1 MSEQKRVFSGIQ
13 PTGGVPHVGNY
24 VGALRNWVDMQAEY
38 DAIYC
43 VVDLHSMTIPYDP
56 NELVKARIDTAKML
70 LALGIDPERSL
81 FYYQSDVPQ
90 HSELAWILGTITG
103 IGQLE
108 RMTQFK
114 DKVARHGKAG
124 QNLGLLSYPVLMA
137 ADILIHKAHAVPVG
151 DDQAQ
156 HLEVTR
162 DLAERFNIRFGDE
175 FPIPERITPE
185 IGARVMSLTDPT
197 AKMSGSD
204 ENPRSKIQLDD
215 SPDQILKKVKS
226 AVTDSGTE
234 IIYDP
239 ESKAGISNLLEL
251 YSFFSGK
258 DVESLA
264 QEHSTDGYGVFKI
277 AVAESIVE
285 GLRPVRERFEELND
299 ADVVEVMRRGGE
311 MARDRAEAE
320 MKSVRERVG
329 IG

>member
-1 MSEQKRVFSGIQ
+1 MTDRKRVFSGIQ

-38 DAIYC
+38 ETIYC
-43 VVDLHSMTIPYDP
+43 VVDLHSMTVPYDP
-56 NELVKARIDTAKML
+56 SELMRARIDTAKML
-70 LALGIDPERSL
+70 LAVGIDPERSL

-103 IGQLE
+103 IGQME

-114 DKVARHGKAG
+114 EKVARFGRAG

-137 ADILIHKAHAVPVG
+137 ADILIHKVHAVPVG
-151 DDQAQ
+151 DDQSQ

-162 DLAERFNIRFGDE
+162 DIAERFNARFGDE
-175 FPIPERITPE
+175 FPIPERITPK

-215 SPDQILKKVKS
+215 TPEQVMKKVKA
-226 AVTDSGTE
+226 AVTDSGAE
-234 IIYDP
+234 VVYDR
-239 ESKAGISNLLEL
+239 EKKAGISNLLEL
-251 YSFFSGK
+251 YSFFSGRNI
-258 DVESLA
+258 ESLA
-264 QEHSTDGYGVFKI
+264 EEHRVGGYGGFKT
-277 AVAESIVE
+277 AVAESIIE
-285 GLRPVRERFEELND
+285 GLRPIRDRFESVSD
-299 ADVVEVMRRGGE
+299 QAVVDLMQRGGVE
-311 MARDRAEAE
+311 AGERAEIE
-320 MKSVRERVG
+320 MKSVREKVG